1 MAPWFKKPDVEFLDA
16 SGELLTIYLDVT
28 LPALHQEAITSREEI
43 YENARQ
49 LKAKSYPR
57 KDSAGRLLN
66 ESFCLPFILT
76 SMGGLCEEGHD
87 FLRLCKKRNKG
98 ATLHLL
104 DVLVTQH
111 AKWTA
116 KRVRRGLFGQALVDF
131 STASWSSIQLQES
144 ANCTASQQK
153 RTQPKKT
160 PRLLRSF
167 AQSRVVDEKKHK
179 SQPLVP
185 GMSQYSD
192 GIDMDAGTAVSKK
205 VSQEADVAS
214 VASGSEESTF
224 N

>member
-1 MAPWFKKPDVEFLDA
+1 M
-16 SGELLTIYLDVT
+16 
-28 LPALHQEAITSREEI
+28 
-43 YENARQ
+43 
-49 LKAKSYPR
+49 
-57 KDSAGRLLN
+57 
-66 ESFCLPFILT
+66 
-76 SMGGLCEEGHD
+76 
-87 FLRLCKKRNKG
+87 
-98 ATLHLL
+98 HLL

-192 GIDMDAGTAVSKK
+192 DIDMDAGTADQSGSLSISTGAASKK
-205 VSQEADVAS
+205 VSQEADVVS
-214 VASGSEESTF
+214 VASGSEGSTS